1 VERKIQEL
9 YRYEP
14 SKDSGKKGKKSKRAS
29 DDDVDLEEDDE
40 LWMDGNV
47 MDLEPPIRD
56 AVVLDL
62 PINPLCSEECLGLCP
77 DCGQKWADL
86 PEGHQ
91 HEAIDA
97 RWAGLAGLDFKKSD
111 E

>member
-1 VERKIQEL
+1 
-9 YRYEP
+9 
-14 SKDSGKKGKKSKRAS
+14 
-29 DDDVDLEEDDE
+29 
-40 LWMDGNV
+40 V

-77 DCGQKWADL
+77 DCGQKWVDL
-86 PEGHQ
+86 PEDHQ

>member
-1 VERKIQEL
+1 
-9 YRYEP
+9 
-14 SKDSGKKGKKSKRAS
+14 
-29 DDDVDLEEDDE
+29 
-40 LWMDGNV
+40 MDGNV

-56 AVVLDL
+56 AVVLYL

-86 PEGHQ
+86 PEDHQ

-97 RWAGLAGLDFKKSD
+97 RWAGLAGLDFKK
-111 E
+111 